1 MRKLIEKWKWEKLK
15 WTGSKQEEPI
25 GKNQEK
31 RKKKNRGRKESRA
44 LFIPKKEKRKESRAL
59 DVAIIST
66 SGFKNRGFNPIKR
79 NLIPSKV

>member
-31 RKKKNRGRKESRA
+31 RKKKIGEERNQEPYLSQ
-44 LFIPKKEKRKESRAL
+44 KKKRE
-59 DVAIIST
+59 
-66 SGFKNRGFNPIKR
+66 R
-79 NLIPSKV
+79 NQEP